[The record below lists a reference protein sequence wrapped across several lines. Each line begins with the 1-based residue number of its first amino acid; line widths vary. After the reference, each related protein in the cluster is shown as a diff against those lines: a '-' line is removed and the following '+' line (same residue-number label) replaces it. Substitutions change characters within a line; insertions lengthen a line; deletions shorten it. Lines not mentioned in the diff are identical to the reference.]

1 MKIQFEPQGVCCRQM
16 LLDIS
21 DDNKI
26 IQAEFFGGC
35 NGNLQGIGKLI
46 QGMDIN
52 EVISKL
58 EGISCGGKGTSC
70 PDQLTKGLKKY
81 LELLES
87 GKLQNTNS

>member
-1 MKIQFEPQGVCCRQM
+1 MKVQFQPQGVCCQM
-16 LLDIS
+16 MVLDIS

-26 IQAEFFGGC
+26 ISAEFYGGC

-70 PDQLTKGLKKY
+70 PDQLTKGLREYIKMTQK
-81 LELLES
+81 EKS
-87 GKLQNTNS
+87 NIV